1 MEKKTLDIKGMHCKS
16 CEVLLENELKN
27 VSGVHKVKASTKN
40 GTVQLLYSDNLDIN
54 DVSGRVEKLG
64 YSLGKN
70 GLPLV
75 NLNADSSKQLITAVF
90 ILLAVWLFA
99 KAFKLDSLLNV
110 GGSNNASLPLVFMIG
125 ITAGFSTCMAIV
137 GGLVLGISTRYAEK
151 HLNASTKSKFTPHI
165 YFNIGRVL
173 SYTLLG
179 GLIGLLGSSLKLPTG
194 FQGILGVVIG
204 IYMLFLGAQILDIF
218 PRISAIAFM
227 PKFLSK
233 KIVSQ
238 EKEYSHL
245 NSMLLGASTF
255 FLPCGFT
262 QAMQVYAVTT
272 GRFVTG
278 ALIMGVFALG
288 TTPGLL
294 AIGGIVSNL
303 KKGYYSQLLFK
314 IIGMLIIV
322 LSLYNI
328 VNGYNLSGFKLGLPE
343 KKTTNSSEK
352 YSENVVTESNGVQ
365 LIKATYSPNSQYLTP
380 DKLTVKAGKPVRFE
394 VYAEED
400 GVGCMGSVMIPG
412 LANQPQFYK
421 KGEVAVFQFT
431 PKKAGKY
438 RVTCAMGVPS
448 AEITVE

>member
-1 MEKKTLDIKGMHCKS
+1 MEDRKIDIVGMHCKS
-16 CEVLLENELKN
+16 CEVLLENELGKVEG
-27 VSGVHKVKASTKN
+27 VSKVKANSKD
-40 GTVQLLYSDNLDIN
+40 GSVKISFDGDLDVN
-54 DVSGRVEKLG
+54 DVSKRVEKLG
-64 YSLGKN
+64 YSIGKKD
-70 GLPLV
+70 LPLI
-75 NLNADSSKQLITAVF
+75 NLNSDSLKQLITALF
-90 ILLAVWLFA
+90 IFLAVWLFI
-99 KAFKLDSLLNV
+99 KAFKLDGILNV
-110 GGSNNASLPLVFMIG
+110 GSTNNASLPLVLLIG

-151 HLNASTKSKFTPHI
+151 HLNASSKSKFTPHI
-165 YFNIGRVL
+165 YFNVGRVL

-179 GLIGLLGSSLKLPTG
+179 GLIGLLGSSLKLPSG
-194 FQGILGVVIG
+194 FQGILGIVIG
-204 IYMLFLGAQILDIF
+204 IFMLFLGAQILDIF
-218 PRISAIAFM
+218 PRLSSISFM

-233 KIVSQ
+233 EIVSQ

-272 GRFVTG
+272 GSFVAG

-294 AIGGIVSNL
+294 AIGGIVSSL

-314 IIGMLIIV
+314 LIGVLIIA
-322 LSLYNI
+322 LSIYNI
-328 VNGYNLSGFKLGLPE
+328 VNGYNLSGLNFSLPE
-343 KKTTNSSEK
+343 KRVTNSSEEK
-352 YSENVVTESNGVQ
+352 ADSGNTETNGVQ
-365 LIKATYSPNSQYLTP
+365 LIKATYSPNNQYLTP
-380 DKLTVKAGKPVRFE
+380 DKLTVKAGKPVRLE

-412 LANQPQFYK
+412 LVNQPQFYK

-438 RVTCAMGVPS
+438 RVTCAMGLQS
-448 AEITVE
+448 AEIIVE